1 MKPEIGQV
9 LYSLNIG
16 NAARNKDKKLTPV
29 VVKKVGRKYF
39 TCGQDGWPEYC
50 DTQYYISD
58 WREKTNYSASS
69 KLYENAQDYRDEK
82 EITEICWQLH
92 KAFESGR
99 NLLNIELA
107 DLRKIANL
115 IDRKPEHG
123 QP

>member
-1 MKPEIGQV
+1 MKPEIGQT

-39 TCGQDGWPEYC
+39 TCGQDGWPKHC

-58 WREKTNYSASS
+58 WREKTNYSTRS
-69 KLYENAQDYRDEK
+69 KLYENEQNYRDEK
-82 EITEICWQLH
+82 EITEICWRLYR
-92 KAFESGR
+92 AFDYGR